1 MSRPAFASLD
11 FETSDRHAASAR
23 VVQIGVAIFD
33 DEATPSSGPTATM
46 SLAVAGGPVAPGAL
60 RIHGRDGKTG
70 FPAPLTLPY
79 LVELLLRL
87 DVPIVTYNGWE
98 FDYQILAAECNRLAD
113 DAPPRPAS
121 TRATAYLT
129 CERLSALPPF
139 LDVYPLVK
147 SFDPP
152 VGKANLP
159 AACYAAGVLGPHPA
173 HDAVADAS
181 ATGRLLLALLRSHA
195 DEGWTLAA
203 LADAQAPWREAW
215 RRAHNLP

>member
-33 DEATPSSGPTATM
+33 DEATPASAPAATL
-46 SLAVAGGPVAPGAL
+46 SVSVAGGPVAPGAL
-60 RIHGRDGKTG
+60 RIHGRDGKSG
-70 FPAPLTLPY
+70 LDSVVAIPA

-87 DVPIVTYNGWE
+87 DAPIVTYNGWE
-98 FDYQILAAECNRLAD
+98 FDYHILAEECNRLAD
-113 DAPPRPAS
+113 SAPPRPAS
-121 TRATAYLT
+121 GRRDAYLT

-147 SFDPP
+147 SLDPP
-152 VGKANLP
+152 AGKANLP
-159 AACYAAGVLGPHPA
+159 AACYAAGVLGPRPA
-173 HDAVADAS
+173 HDAVADAA

>member
-11 FETSDRHAASAR
+11 FETSDRHVASAR

-33 DEATPSSGPTATM
+33 DEATPASAPAATL
-46 SLAVAGGPVAPGAL
+46 SVSVAGGPVAPGAL
-60 RIHGRDGKTG
+60 RIHGRDGRSG
-70 FPAPLTLPY
+70 LDSVVAIPA

-87 DVPIVTYNGWE
+87 DAPIVTYNGWE
-98 FDYQILAAECNRLAD
+98 FDYHILAEECNRLAD
-113 DAPPRPAS
+113 AS
-121 TRATAYLT
+121 RERAYIT
-129 CERLSALPPF
+129 CERLSSLPPF

-147 SFDPP
+147 SLDPP
-152 VGKANLP
+152 VGKAKLA
-159 AACYAAGVLGPHPA
+159 AACHSAGVLGPHPA
-173 HDAVADAS
+173 HDAVADAA

-195 DEGWTLAA
+195 DEGWTIAA